1 MLGEQL
7 VSPTE
12 SEGIYIATLDKEKL
26 NQTRVK
32 LNLNDQD
39 TFEKKLVLW
48 FFFGLFF

>member
-12 SEGIYIATLDKEKL
+12 FEGTYIATLDKEKL

-32 LNLNDQD
+32 LNFLNDQD
-39 TFEKKLVLW
+39 TFEIKN
-48 FFFGLFF
+48 